1 MSVNSSI
8 SSSEAFARHLRR
20 LFAGIAG
27 FALVIAAL
35 NLAVDPYRVFGTPDV
50 SGFNALKPDFV
61 ESLRM
66 TVPYAIDRHRPDAL
80 ILGTSRAG
88 RGYSPQHPAFAGY
101 KAYNAALPAVSLY
114 EMLRVLQHAQATRP
128 LERVVLGLDNRVFYA
143 DRDGNGAFSEARL
156 SVDAQ
161 GRPQARLFTATLPD
175 YAASLLSTDALLASV
190 RAIRTQGWTRLTLDD
205 DGLWRSV
212 GDAFDS
218 HAGFRAMTINTFDR
232 YRRYAADPF
241 RIERSVEPLRE
252 ILRLCHRAGIDLRM
266 IVPPSHAWHFEAM
279 EHSGMVER
287 FDEIRRAIVTTNEKV
302 AREFGRSPY
311 PVWDFSGYRG
321 HNIEPAPETKDDRP
335 AWFWETVHFKPAL
348 GNAVLDE
355 VFAPADAPSPVL
367 GVKIDQTNIDTHLA
381 AWHAARRMWLE
392 THVAEAAQIKGMYE
406 RTIHPGLIGQ

>member
-8 SSSEAFARHLRR
+8 SSSEALAHYLRR

-35 NLAVDPYRVFGTPDV
+35 NLAVDPYRVFGMPDV
-50 SGFNALKPDFV
+50 PGFNALKPDFV

-66 TVPYAIDRHRPDAL
+66 TVPYAIERHRPDAL

-88 RGYSPQHPAFAGY
+88 RGYSPHHPAFAGY

-128 LERVVLGLDNRVFYA
+128 LKRVVLGLDNRVFYA
-143 DRDGNGAFSEARL
+143 DRTGSGAFSEARL
-156 SVDAQ
+156 NVDAQ
-161 GRPQARLFTATLPD
+161 GRPQSRLFTAMLPD

-190 RAIRTQGWTRLTLDD
+190 RAVRTQGWTRLTLDD

-212 GDAFDS
+212 GDVFDS
-218 HAGFRAMTINTFDR
+218 RAGFRAMTLNTFDR
-232 YRRYAADPF
+232 YRRYAAEPF
-241 RIERSVEPLRE
+241 EIERSVEPLRE
-252 ILRLCHRAGIDLRM
+252 ILRLCHRADIDLRM

-279 EHSGMVER
+279 EHTGMVER
-287 FDEIRRAIVTTNEKV
+287 FDQIRRAIVATNEAV
-302 AREFGRSPY
+302 AHEVGRAPY
-311 PVWDFSGYRG
+311 PVWDYSGYRG
-321 HNIEPAPETKDDRP
+321 HNVEPAPQTKDDRP

-355 VFAPADAPSPVL
+355 VFAPAGAPPPVL
-367 GVKIDQTNIDTHLA
+367 GVKIDHTNIDTHLA

-392 THVAEAAQIKGMYE
+392 THVAEAARIKDLYE
-406 RTIHPGLIGQ
+406 RATRQGFIAQ